1 MKVNKT
7 QAVLFILSV
16 LLEKGSFTKDEIKE
30 DIEISDLKFKRYMQE
45 LRAFI
50 YNFNLPYEINY
61 VRKEDIYIL
70 KK

>member
-7 QAVLFILSV
+7 QAVLLILSI
-16 LLEKGSFTKDEIKE
+16 LLEKGSFTKEEIKE
-30 DIEISDLKFKRYMQE
+30 EIEITDLKFKRYMQE

-61 VRKEDIYIL
+61 IRREDIYIL